1 MVCSFSQLRNKE
13 VVNIKTG
20 VKIGYIDD
28 VEIDTESGKVS
39 SFLIFGRARAFGLIG
54 RDDDIVLKFRDIE
67 LVGEDTI
74 LVNIRDDAICIKEK
88 ANRVENLLK

>member
-28 VEIDTESGKVS
+28 VEIDTETGKIS
-39 SFLIFGRARAFGLIG
+39 AFLIFGRARAFGLIG

-67 LVGEDTI
+67 LIGEDTI
-74 LVNIRDDAICIKEK
+74 LVNIKDDAICIKEK
-88 ANRVENLLK
+88 ACKSENLLK